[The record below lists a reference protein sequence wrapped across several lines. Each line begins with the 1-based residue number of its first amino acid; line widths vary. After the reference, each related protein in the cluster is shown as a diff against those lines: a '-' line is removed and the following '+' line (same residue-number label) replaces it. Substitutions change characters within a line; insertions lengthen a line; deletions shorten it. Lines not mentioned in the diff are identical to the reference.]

1 MKKIILL
8 LSLTFFSITCF
19 GQKKVKD
26 KGKWSVLHNME
37 FMNRV
42 KLQPEW
48 YHYAIWYK
56 KIFGVK
62 VPMVGLGLHRH
73 YAKQDKRLVKQ
84 EAPMVA
90 AVYMNKE
97 QTEKEHADAETVYM
111 QELAKF
117 ADKSLDYQYILTK
130 SRREELEKKILDNLS
145 AYSSNGGETRF
156 SDIFY
161 KELARIQQ
169 NTKIIHDS
177 HLSNAKKREAYLGIE
192 KELIKVNSLVS
203 RLINLNKIKLQ

>member
-1 MKKIILL
+1 MRKIIILFSL
-8 LSLTFFSITCF
+8 IFLSVSCF
-19 GQKKVKD
+19 GQKKVRD

-37 FMNRV
+37 FMDRV

-56 KIFGVK
+56 KIFGIK
-62 VPMVGLGLHRH
+62 IPMVGLGLHRH

-90 AVYMNKE
+90 AVYMNQE
-97 QTEKEHADAETVYM
+97 QTEKQHEDTKTVYT
-111 QELAKF
+111 QELTKY

-130 SRREELEKKILDNLS
+130 SRREELERNILDNLS
-145 AYSSNGGETRF
+145 TYSSRGGETKF
-156 SDIFY
+156 SDIFH
-161 KELARIQQ
+161 KELSRIQQ
-169 NTKIIHDS
+169 NTKIIHES
-177 HLSNAKKREAYLGIE
+177 HMSNAKKREAYLGIE

-203 RLINLNKIKLQ
+203 RLINLNKIK